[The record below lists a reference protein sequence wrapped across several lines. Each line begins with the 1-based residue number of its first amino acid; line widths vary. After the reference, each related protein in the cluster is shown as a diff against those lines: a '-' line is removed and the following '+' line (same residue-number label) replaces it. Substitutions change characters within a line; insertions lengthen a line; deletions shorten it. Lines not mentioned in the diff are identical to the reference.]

1 MAARLARIGR
11 CNTRSLTTAAA
22 EFIRGPVQVFGI
34 EGRYAHALYS
44 ASTKQGSV
52 EHIEGQ
58 LNSLQGA
65 IDSVSGL
72 KEYLSL
78 PVCSKEEKKSTI
90 ADAFG
95 EADVDPLI
103 TNMISTMIDNKRA
116 GHISGVV
123 GAFGTIMAAQRGEV
137 PCKVTSAKPLSEDH
151 LEGLKVSLAKFLKGN
166 EKLLL
171 DTATDE
177 SLIGGMVVEIGDKRV
192 DLSTASKV
200 KKLKAALSLPL

>member
-1 MAARLARIGR
+1 MAARLAAAVR
-11 CNTRSLTTAAA
+11 CQARSLSTAA

-44 ASTKQGSV
+44 AATKQGSADV
-52 EHIEGQ
+52 IEGQ

-65 IDSVSGL
+65 IDSVGGL

-78 PVCSKEEKKSTI
+78 PVCSKEEKKSSLGGV
-90 ADAFG
+90 FE
-95 EADVDPLI
+95 EAGIDPLI
-103 TNMISTMIDNKRA
+103 SNMVATMIENKRSN
-116 GHISGVV
+116 HISGVV
-123 GAFGTIMAAQRGEV
+123 GAFNTIMAAQRGEV
-137 PCKVTSAKPLSEDH
+137 PCKVTSAQPLSDDH
-151 LEGLKVSLAKFLKGN
+151 LESLKGALGKFLKEN

-177 SLIGGMVVEIGDKRV
+177 ALIGGMVVEIGDKRV
-192 DLSTASKV
+192 DMSTATKI

>member
-1 MAARLARIGR
+1 MAARLAAAVR
-11 CNTRSLTTAAA
+11 CNVRSLSTAS

-44 ASTKQGSV
+44 AATKQGSADVV
-52 EHIEGQ
+52 ESQ

-78 PVCSKEEKKSTI
+78 PVCSKEEKKATLGG
-90 ADAFG
+90 AFD
-95 EADVDPLI
+95 EAGFNPLI
-103 TNMISTMIDNKRA
+103 NNMISTMIENKRSN
-116 GHISGVV
+116 HISGVV
-123 GAFGTIMAAQRGEV
+123 GAFNTIMAAQRGEV
-137 PCKVTSAKPLSEDH
+137 PCKVTSAQPLSDDH
-151 LEGLKVSLAKFLKGN
+151 LESLRGALGKFLKEN

-192 DLSTASKV
+192 DMSTATKI
-200 KKLKAALSLPL
+200 KKLKSALSLPL

>member
-1 MAARLARIGR
+1 MASRLTSIVRS
-11 CNTRSLTTAAA
+11 NTRSLSSAAS

-44 ASTKQGSV
+44 ASTKQRSLERV
-52 EHIEGQ
+52 EEQ
-58 LNSLQGA
+58 LNYFQAA
-65 IDSVSGL
+65 IDSIAGL

-90 ADAFG
+90 EGAFE
-95 EADVDPLI
+95 EASVDPLI
-103 TNMISTMIDNKRA
+103 GNMVSIMIDNKRA
-116 GHISGVV
+116 NHISGVI
-123 GAFGTIMAAQRGEV
+123 GAFNTIMAAQRGEV
-137 PCKVTSAKPLSEDH
+137 PCKVTSATPLSADH
-151 LEGLKVSLAKFLKGN
+151 VESLKVALLKFLKGN

-192 DLSTASKV
+192 DMSTATKI
-200 KKLKAALSLPL
+200 KKLKASLSLPL